1 MALIHDYVMIA
12 LPWVTKVFL
21 ACGGDFWCWPK
32 AETSSAVGRI
42 HERRSREKK
51 RAGHYIDLT
60 ETGIRARQVSGTQ
73 GTFAQQNSCTLRV
86 HGYSFQ
92 LYCLGNS
99 FL

>member
-12 LPWVTKVFL
+12 LPWVTEVFL
-21 ACGGDFWCWPK
+21 ACGRNFSCWPK

-60 ETGIRARQVSGTQ
+60 ETGIRARKVSGT
-73 GTFAQQNSCTLRV
+73 
-86 HGYSFQ
+86 
-92 LYCLGNS
+92 LGKEGEGN
-99 FL
+99 

>member
-12 LPWVTKVFL
+12 LPWVTEVFL
-21 ACGGDFWCWPK
+21 ACGGNFWCWPK

-42 HERRSREKK
+42 HGRRSREKK

-60 ETGIRARQVSGTQ
+60 ETGICARKGSGTQ

-86 HGYSFQ
+86 HGHSFQ